1 MRVGAPSEPAGPAP
15 ASRRAPSRPL
25 VRLAA
30 LALLGAWLGARTQEL
45 APGAAAPAALGITSL
60 APVAWFAA
68 RRAVPASALAAALV
82 FALAGLRAA
91 GAEPRP
97 VPTGVGEGRYWPS
110 GAFGGTERGRL
121 VGDGRSLELPAGSVR
136 PGELL
141 RIDPATAPS
150 APARGPIVRGAGGQ
164 PRWTLAPDELRRLSP
179 ASSDALTRLRV
190 RLVELRARATA
201 RLEARFADP
210 RLAGLVAAI
219 LLGERGGLDPEL
231 ADRFTRTGTRHL
243 LAISG
248 LHVALVAGSLATP
261 LALLLAAGARRVRRA
276 PRIATH
282 PGPWIALLLAPLV
295 PLSGAGAPVTRAFV
309 ALALYAL
316 TRSLPPTP
324 EGGVRRADPLSL
336 LALAVALELAADPRA
351 ADSLSLRLSYAA
363 TLGLVVCVGPLL
375 RGIRARLPG
384 VGRLPRTTRLGREVP
399 AWLRV
404 PLQRSV
410 DGGCAALAVSLA
422 ASLAT
427 LPIVWANFGE
437 LGLAGVIAT
446 PLCVPFLLG
455 LLALGWIAL
464 LVPVAALDAALDAL
478 AAGLVG
484 LLELADHLPG
494 TPLVLPPRPAA
505 WLALATAGALAV
517 ASGRAP
523 RAVART
529 AALAMGLLLVPW
541 KPAPTGLEL
550 HVLDVG
556 NGTAAVL
563 RAPGLP
569 ALVFDAGSRDRRGVG
584 RAALAPLL
592 ASFEVRGAA
601 YVLSHVDRDH
611 SAALP
616 WILERFPPR
625 LWLGARTREIE
636 ARLPRGVPRLDPDV
650 GRTELRL
657 GAGDGGPL
665 RLELLRG
672 RAGEDNQGSRSLLVR
687 WGAERLLLSGDADD
701 TGLAHK
707 LRAGWLDG
715 PLRLLLIPHHG
726 SESRFLFPLL
736 ERAAPREV
744 WISASGDPP
753 VVPELVRRGL
763 AWRSTGRDG
772 PLELRLPGP
781 GATPRQVEL
790 DRNRGGRG
798 H

>member
-1 MRVGAPSEPAGPAP
+1 M
-15 ASRRAPSRPL
+15 
-25 VRLAA
+25 RLAA
-30 LALLGAWLGARTQEL
+30 LALAGSWLGARVQES
-45 APGAAAPAALGITSL
+45 APGWALPAALATASL
-60 APVAWFAA
+60 AALAWFLA
-68 RRAVPASALAAALV
+68 RRSVPPSTLAAALV

-97 VPTGVGEGRYWPS
+97 APTGAGEGRYWPS

-121 VGDGRSLELPAGSVR
+121 VGDGRTLELPVGLLR
-136 PGELL
+136 PGERV
-141 RIDPATAPS
+141 RIDPATPPS
-150 APARGPIVRGAGGQ
+150 EPARGPIARGPLGQ
-164 PRWTLAPDELRRLSP
+164 PPWPLAADEVRRLEHAP
-179 ASSDALTRLRV
+179 ADPLSALRV

-201 RLEARFADP
+201 RLEARLADP
-210 RLAGLVAAI
+210 RIAGLTAAI

-261 LALLLAAGARRVRRA
+261 LAWMLAAGARRVRRA

-282 PGPWIALLLAPLV
+282 AGPWIALLLAPLV
-295 PLSGAGAPVTRAFV
+295 PLSGAGAPVTRAYV

-316 TRSLPPTP
+316 TRSLPPTS

-336 LALAVALELAADPRA
+336 LALAVAIELAADPRA

-363 TLGLVVCVGPLL
+363 TLGLVVSVGPLL

-384 VGRLPRTTRLGREVP
+384 AGRLPRTTRLGREVP
-399 AWLRV
+399 AWCRV
-404 PLQRSV
+404 PLQRCV

-427 LPIVWANFGE
+427 LPIVWASFGE
-437 LGLAGVIAT
+437 VGLAGVLAT

-464 LVPVAALDAALDAL
+464 LVPVAAFDAALGAL

-494 TPLVLPPRPAA
+494 TPLALPPRPGW
-505 WLALATAGALAV
+505 WLVLATAGTLFV
-517 ASGRAP
+517 ASGKAP
-523 RAVART
+523 RALARAT
-529 AALAMGLLLVPW
+529 ALAFGLLLLPW
-541 KPAPTGLEL
+541 RPAAAGLEL
-550 HVLDVG
+550 YLLDVG

-584 RAALAPLL
+584 RGALAPLL
-592 ASFEVRGAA
+592 AALEVRGAVYA
-601 YVLSHVDRDH
+601 LSHVDRDH

-616 WILERFPPR
+616 WVLERFPPR

-636 ARLPRGVPRLDPDV
+636 ARLPRGVPRIDPDV
-650 GRTELRL
+650 GRSELRL
-657 GAGDGGPL
+657 AAGDGGPL

-672 RAGEDNQGSRSLLVR
+672 RAGEDNQGSRSLLVD
-687 WGAERLLLSGDADD
+687 WGGERLLLSGDADD
-701 TGLAHK
+701 AGLAHK

-715 PLRLLLIPHHG
+715 PLRLLLVPHHG

-744 WISASGDPP
+744 WVSASGEPP
-753 VVPELVRRGL
+753 AVPELARRGL

-772 PLELRLPGP
+772 PLELHLPGP
-781 GATPRQVEL
+781 GAAARGPEL
-790 DRNRGGRG
+790 DRNREPGG